1 MSNSWKQYGGI
12 YKSDKLHNVGIGT
25 LVADSVLLRQ
35 KNLTQ
40 FTVQGTINVSQ
51 DAIIQ
56 GQLNLSGNANLSRDL
71 YVSQNAYLSNKL
83 FFGTTTPD
91 PASTYS
97 YIFGNSQSSTGTF
110 GINTLTPSTVLD
122 INGTVQNVLAVRT
135 SASAIRNIL
144 AQNSSSNGVTSQADN
159 NSASIGFFYG
169 NVATATNP
177 NSSISATSGNTITIT
192 SKTAIINSSATSTIN
207 SLGGNT
213 VIYSTGSTNMTSKVV
228 ASNSGVYNN
237 ILGELVTIY
246 DTSNSVFL
254 YDNYE
259 NSSAYTGT
267 ALTLVAKDN
276 SSNTLL
282 SIVAPNKGGLSIGGG
297 TYAYDNTR
305 TMGLLGPTSVAGT
318 FIPSQLIVSGNNL
331 VKYRT
336 TTGINT
342 YGPRTEN
349 YVMDINGPTHIG
361 NGEITTVLHV
371 GFEILSMK
379 IAKRYPSVGFIVGT
393 PSAKSTPYTATF
405 AYSMNSGQS
414 WTTSNILTT
423 ASGGLYNTA
432 NNYCVYAYNQNYAY
446 IGTRT
451 NFLYFT
457 TDGGLSWTQVVD
469 SQSGTIKRFS
479 TIYVCNSTTAA
490 ANRFVFGGYL
500 TNNQDSIIKSQLYYY
515 DTGNLNLMP
524 FGTSSISYSAI
535 DISLGTVTD
544 SDGSGNFMYLVGNGI
559 IKVDLSGAIPVQK
572 YYINSGVTYNSVFC
586 YDTSYAIV
594 VGQNTISYTTDSLT
608 WSNASVTGINGGTFN
623 MRSVYIYDALN
634 AVAVGD
640 SGVFAYTI
648 NGSKTWNV
656 VPSNLINTSGMA
668 SIINGTNNNLRGIFM
683 PDLNSFVISDVSTN
697 FVSGSTLGNSK
708 TIYGFFPNLFN
719 RVNNKVLD
727 VSGNMAITGDI
738 LIDGSGQITT
748 TNNDFYLLNSTVQ
761 NITMGSSTSVINIG
775 GTSTSNKIPNTLYVA
790 ADVSLNSRLFL
801 KGDASMNSRLLL
813 TGDASMNSRLL
824 VGQDVSMGAKL
835 FTKGDVSFN
844 SRLYVGQDASFIS
857 NVNVAGNI
865 TTQSTIYSKYYDS
878 SNSDIYI
885 GAPNTSKSIFIGSQ
899 VNNGLSN
906 STSIYVGNDND
917 IVYLRGE
924 VFTQTTQN
932 LNVYSKIIQLN
943 DGENGDAASATSGI
957 QIRDN
962 SNDLQGFFKV
972 ASNMTGFNIKAT
984 QAPTVVRMDCSSL
997 VLNSG
1002 VTSGMV
1008 VLTPTTSTYAGVAI
1022 DSSYS
1027 ITVNNNIDGNY
1038 NGSGNFY
1045 VATKS
1050 FLNDDV
1056 SMNSRLFVIND
1067 TSLNA
1072 RLFVSGD
1079 TSMNSRLFLNGDVSM
1094 NSRLFVNGDVSMNST
1109 LRVGSDVS
1117 FNARLFVKGDTSM
1130 NSTLRVGSDTSLNT
1144 RLYVGGDTSL
1154 NSRLI
1159 VNGTSIFKTDVSMN
1173 SNLNIPNGGIAI
1185 GKPTVTSGYVLDLSG
1200 NINHAGVVFQF

>member
-1 MSNSWKQYGGI
+1 MANNSWKQYGGI
-12 YKSDKLHNVGIGT
+12 YKTDKLHNVGIGT

-56 GQLNLSGNANLSRDL
+56 GQLNLSGNANVSRDL
-71 YVSQNAYLSNKL
+71 YVSQNSYLAKKL
-83 FFGTTTPD
+83 YFGTTTPD

-110 GINTLTPSTVLD
+110 GINTITPSTVLD

-135 SASAIRNIL
+135 SASTIRNIL

-159 NSASIGFFYG
+159 ASASIGFFYG

-177 NSSISATSGNTITIT
+177 NSSISATSGNTITV
-192 SKTAIINSSATSTIN
+192 SSNTAIINSSATSTIN

-237 ILGELVTIY
+237 ILGELMTIY

-267 ALTLVAKDN
+267 ALTLVARDN
-276 SSNTLL
+276 SSNTLM

-305 TMGLLGPTSVAGT
+305 TMGLLGTTSVAGT

-342 YGPRTEN
+342 YGPKTEN
-349 YVMDINGPTHIG
+349 YVMDINGPTRIG

-371 GFEILSMK
+371 GFEILSMR
-379 IAKRYPSVGFIVGT
+379 IAKRYPSVAFIVGT
-393 PSAKSTPYTATF
+393 PSARSTPYTATF
-405 AYSMNSGQS
+405 AYTTNSGQS

-423 ASGGLYNTA
+423 TTGGLYNTA
-432 NNYCVYAYNQNYAY
+432 NNYCVHVYNQNYAY

-457 TDGGLSWTQVVD
+457 TNGGISWTQVVD
-469 SQSGTIKRFS
+469 AASGIIKRFS

-500 TNNQDSIIKSQLYYY
+500 TNNQDAIIKSQLYYY

-524 FGTSSISYSAI
+524 FGTSSIGYSVI
-535 DISLGTVTD
+535 DISLSTVTD

-623 MRSVYIYDALN
+623 MRSVYIYDVLN

-640 SGVFAYTI
+640 SGIFAYTI
-648 NGSKTWNV
+648 NGSKSWQT

-668 SIINGTNNNLRGIFM
+668 SILNGTNNNLRGIFM
-683 PDLNSFVISDVSTN
+683 PDINSFVISDVSSN

-727 VSGNMAITGDI
+727 VSGNMEITGDI

-801 KGDASMNSRLLL
+801 DGDASINSRVFVNGDVSLNSKLFVDGDVSMNSRLSI
-813 TGDASMNSRLL
+813 D
-824 VGQDVSMGAKL
+824 QDVSL
-835 FTKGDVSFN
+835 N
-844 SRLYVGQDASFIS
+844 SRLYVTQDGEFAS
-857 NVNVAGNI
+857 NVNVSGNI
-865 TTQSTIYSKYYDS
+865 VSKSTIYSTYFDS

-885 GAPNTSKSIFIGSQ
+885 GAPNTSKNIYIGSQ
-899 VNNGLSN
+899 VDNGTNN

-917 IVYLRGE
+917 HVYLRGE
-924 VFTQTTQN
+924 VFTKTTQN
-932 LNVYSKIIQLN
+932 LNVFTKVIQLN
-943 DGENGDAASATSGI
+943 DGEMGNNQSALSGL

-962 SNDLQGFFKV
+962 SNDLQGFFGIS
-972 ASNMTGFNIKAT
+972 SNMTGFNFNST
-984 QAPTVVRMDCSSL
+984 QSSNVVRLDCSSL
-997 VLNSG
+997 LLNSG
-1002 VTSGMV
+1002 VNNGMV
-1008 VLTPTTSTYAGVAI
+1008 ILTRSTNNYTGSVI
-1022 DSSYS
+1022 DSSYVIS
-1027 ITVNNNIDGNY
+1027 VNNNVDGNY
-1038 NGSGNFY
+1038 NGTGNFY
-1045 VATKS
+1045 VGTKS
-1050 FLNDDV
+1050 
-1056 SMNSRLFVIND
+1056 I
-1067 TSLNA
+1067 
-1072 RLFVSGD
+1072 
-1079 TSMNSRLFLNGDVSM
+1079 LNGDVSM
-1094 NSRLFVNGDVSMNST
+1094 NSNMAINGVVTMNSDLIIYGNTSLKAALAMNGDVSLNGKLFLSDDASLNYRLFVNGDVSMNST
-1109 LRVGSDVS
+1109 LC
-1117 FNARLFVKGDTSM
+1117 
-1130 NSTLRVGSDTSLNT
+1130 VGSDTSLNS
-1144 RLYVGGDTSL
+1144 RLYVTGDVSL

-1159 VNGTSIFKTDVSMN
+1159 VNETSLFKADVSMN